1 MASTSPTG
9 NGNGDGGTQ
18 RQFTM
23 HQLYIKDLSLESP
36 NSPAVFAEQFQPEM
50 KLNLQS
56 SNQPLG
62 SDLYEVVLQLSVHAT
77 VKEKSLFLIELQQAG
92 IFQIIGYSADE
103 IKTILGSACP
113 SALFPFA
120 REVIYSLVGRSGFP
134 PLVLQPINFDALYA
148 QAQSRPQ
155 QQMA

>member
-1 MASTSPTG
+1 MASTNPSG
-9 NGNGDGGTQ
+9 NGNGNSTPQ

-36 NSPAVFAEQFQPEM
+36 NAPAVFAEQFQPEM

-56 SNQPLG
+56 SNKSLG
-62 SDLYEVVLQLSVHAT
+62 SDLYEVVLHLSVHAT

-92 IFQIIGYSADE
+92 IFQVIGYSAEE
-103 IKTILGSACP
+103 IKAILGAACP
-113 SALFPFA
+113 STLFPFA

-134 PLVLQPINFDALYA
+134 PLVLQPINFEALYA
-148 QAQSRPQ
+148 QAQSRPPQ
-155 QQMA
+155 DA

>member
-1 MASTSPTG
+1 MASTNPTG
-9 NGNGDGGTQ
+9 NGNGGSQ

-36 NSPAVFAEQFQPEM
+36 NSPAVFSEQFQPEM

-56 SNQPLG
+56 SNKPLG

-77 VKEKSLFLIELQQAG
+77 VKDKSLFLIELQQAG
-92 IFQIIGYSADE
+92 IFQIIGYSAEE
-103 IKTILGSACP
+103 IKPILGAACP
-113 SALFPFA
+113 STLFPFA

-134 PLVLQPINFDALYA
+134 PLVLQPINFEALYV

-155 QQMA
+155 QNS